1 MSASAQSLL
10 AAYDAGEPLTITV
23 PNGGKR
29 IIAGLLIVENGLVFA
44 DVGWSWWGNVR
55 HPFHYVSGG
64 DLYGL
69 GPWYVGLACI
79 ERMPPGDPLS
89 NDQEAWLK
97 FEAERSADPKSDVF
111 HMLRRFA
118 KEQALQ

>member
-1 MSASAQSLL
+1 MSTSAQSLL
-10 AAYDAGEPLTITV
+10 AAYDAGQPLTITV

-29 IIAGLLIVENGLVFA
+29 IVAGLVIIERGLFFA

-64 DLYGL
+64 EVFGR

-79 ERMPPGDPLS
+79 ERMPPSDPLS
-89 NDQEAWLK
+89 EDHEAWLK
-97 FEAERSADPKSDVF
+97 FEAERSTDPKSDVL

-118 KEQALQ
+118 EQQGLP